1 MYDVFARSLK
11 RFRVVI
17 TIDFRLSAKRK
28 SRVDAQSRAS
38 SKITFD
44 SNSVEKKKK
53 KVKKKKKKTTTK
65 KIAKKKKN
73 EENEEEKEKNENDK
87 ADDDDEKNDDVDVRT
102 VQIAVNKQ
110 LEVQIFVIIDKRSS
124 RLVKK

>member
-17 TIDFRLSAKRK
+17 TIDSRLSAKK
-28 SRVDAQSRAS
+28 KLRVDVQNRVS
-38 SKITFD
+38 SKIAFD

-53 KVKKKKKKTTTK
+53 KVKKKKKTTK
-65 KIAKKKKN
+65 KIAKKKEN
-73 EENEEEKEKNENDK
+73 EENEKKKKKNENDE
-87 ADDDDEKNDDVDVRT
+87 ADDDDEKNDDVDVRI
-102 VQIAVNKQ
+102 VQIAVSKQ

>member
-17 TIDFRLSAKRK
+17 TIDSRLSAKKK
-28 SRVDAQSRAS
+28 SRVDVQNRAS

-44 SNSVEKKKK
+44 SNFVEKKKK
-53 KVKKKKKKTTTK
+53 KVKKKKKTTK
-65 KIAKKKKN
+65 KIAKENENEKN
-73 EENEEEKEKNENDK
+73 EEERKKNENDEI
-87 ADDDDEKNDDVDVRT
+87 DDDDEKNDDVDVRI
-102 VQIAVNKQ
+102 VQIAVSKQ
-110 LEVQIFVIIDKRSS
+110 FEIQIFVIIDKRSS

>member
-1 MYDVFARSLK
+1 VYDVFARSLK

-17 TIDFRLSAKRK
+17 TIDLRLSAKRK
-28 SRVDAQSRAS
+28 FRVDVQSRAS
-38 SKITFD
+38 SEIAFD

-53 KVKKKKKKTTTK
+53 VKKKKKTTK
-65 KIAKKKKN
+65 KIAKKKEN
-73 EENEEEKEKNENDK
+73 EENEKKKKKNENDE
-87 ADDDDEKNDDVDVRT
+87 ADDDDEKNDDVDVRI
-102 VQIAVNKQ
+102 VQIAVSKQ